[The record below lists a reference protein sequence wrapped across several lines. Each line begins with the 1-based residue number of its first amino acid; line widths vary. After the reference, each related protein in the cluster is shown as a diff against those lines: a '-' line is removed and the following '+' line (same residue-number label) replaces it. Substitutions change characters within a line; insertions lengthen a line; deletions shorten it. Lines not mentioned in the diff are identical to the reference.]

1 MREFT
6 CIVCG
11 TKGSDTSPQG
21 AKMFCSRKC
30 TDIHRAAVRAES
42 FIPCKFNEGVMCDRM
57 KCKSCGWNPDVAK
70 RRKDELYERQF
81 QIER

>member
-11 TKGSDTSPQG
+11 TKGIDFSSQG
-21 AKMFCSRKC
+21 GKMLCSRRC

-42 FIPCKFNEGVMCDRM
+42 FMPCKFNEGVICDKV
-57 KCKSCGWNPDVAK
+57 KCRSCGWNPVVEK
-70 RRKDELYERQF
+70 RRKEKLF
-81 QIER
+81 NG